1 MDTFDKWFSRFMWS
15 TDIILLV
22 ASMPH
27 IAAWFAHFDNPST
40 SNFLSELYAW
50 GVGFGLAFAIDG
62 VSFMLLLAMTRMI
75 KSGKTKSWGVMTG
88 LIFFM
93 ALIAALSWGINW
105 QYNVVFASS
114 TFAKADAITVY
125 GTLTVG
131 GINPIIGGAFPILM
145 LAYALVAKAMQTEV
159 KSIAAYSDEDFQQK
173 LKRIQQEKELK
184 DAQKGKGIVARIGD
198 GLAEA
203 KQVYSNLTQDENADE
218 LEEETDDESEEESE
232 PELPE
237 KKERNTGPLTQES
250 EEGSNEKEEG
260 NVGGNDEETNQET
273 SGNLAIDPD
282 TIQVVARYPKVAEML
297 STKGT
302 TVSVDDVANAF
313 DVTPTL
319 VRNRVKNGKIR
330 KTKNPEIVFKNAV
343 ISWAKSELLP
353 RRKGKVIRLAT
364 ARNSQKKTDEKQQVN
379 ANG

>member
-27 IAAWFAHFDNPST
+27 IAAWFAHFDNPSS
-40 SNFLSELYAW
+40 SNFLSEMYAW

-131 GINPIIGGAFPILM
+131 GINPIIGGAFPVLM

-159 KSIAAYSDEDFQQK
+159 KTVAAYSEEAFQQK

-184 DAQKGKGIVARIGD
+184 AAQKGKGIVARIGD

-203 KQVYSNLTQDENADE
+203 KQVYSNLTQDENAAE
-218 LEEETDDESEEESE
+218 LEEETNDESEEESE
-232 PELPE
+232 LELPE
-237 KKERNTGPLTQES
+237 KKERNTGPLAQES
-250 EEGSNEKEEG
+250 DEENDEKAEG
-260 NVGGNDEETNQET
+260 NFQDSPEENEQETNED
-273 SGNLAIDPD
+273 LAIDPD
-282 TIQVVARYPKVAEML
+282 LIPLVSRYPNALELLTTSASTVLL
-297 STKGT
+297 S
-302 TVSVDDVANAF
+302 DVATAF
-313 DVTPTL
+313 DCSMKL
-319 VRNRVKNGKIR
+319 LRNRVDSGKIR
-330 KTKNPEIVFKNAV
+330 RTKNADKVYLSSV
-343 ISWAKSELLP
+343 IEWAKGERLL
-353 RRKGKVIRLAT
+353 KGKPKVINLET
-364 ARNSQKKTDEKQQVN
+364 ARKSQEK
-379 ANG
+379 ANTNQTTQMHG

>member
-1 MDTFDKWFSRFMWS
+1 MDTFDKWFARFMWS

-27 IAAWFAHFDNPST
+27 IAAWFAHFDNPS

-75 KSGKTKSWGVMTG
+75 KSGKTKSWGVMAG

-114 TFAKADAITVY
+114 TFAKADAIPIY
-125 GTLTVG
+125 GAVTVG
-131 GINPIIGGAFPILM
+131 GINPIIGGAFPVLM

-159 KSIAAYSDEDFQQK
+159 KTVSALSDEEFQQK
-173 LKRIQQEKELK
+173 LKRIEQEKQLK
-184 DAQKGKGIVARIGD
+184 AAQKGAGFWEKAK
-198 GLAEA
+198 EA
-203 KQVYSNLTQDENADE
+203 KQGFSELIGKENDVELTEENVEE
-218 LEEETDDESEEESE
+218 LEEETDQENKPD
-232 PELPE
+232 LPE
-237 KKERNTGPLTQES
+237 KKERNTGPLQQES
-250 EEGSNEKEEG
+250 DEENEEKEEG
-260 NVGGNDEETNQET
+260 NSGGNNEESNQET
-273 SGNLAIDPD
+273 SGNLAIHPD
-282 TIQVVARYPKVAEML
+282 TIPVIARYPKVAALL

-302 TVSVDDVANAF
+302 TVTVEEVANAF

-319 VRNRVKNGKIR
+319 VRNRVKDGKIR
-330 KTKNPEIVFKNAV
+330 KTKNPEKVFKESV
-343 ISWAKSELLP
+343 ISWAKLEMLP
-353 RRKGKVIRLAT
+353 KGKGKVISLET
-364 ARNSQKKTDEKQQVN
+364 ARNSQEKREEKQD
-379 ANG
+379 A